1 MPSTSRQRMLLVG
14 AVIVLLAGFVANW
27 VTGRDGVD
35 FPSLYVT
42 GRGLID
48 RINIY
53 GPGVTEVFPERY
65 GVARPQGMF
74 YPPATAF
81 SMLPFAVLPYAL
93 GKFVW
98 HSTIVFSVIFGVRS
112 LVRFAAPRAGNHV
125 WMFCAGIILL
135 SSALRWGMMLL
146 QGAPLVLGLLCFFV
160 VAAHG
165 NRPTLA
171 AALAIVAVAVKMTLA
186 LPFLG
191 ILLLRRRLVPVIA
204 AGATWALLNAVGFAI
219 MGHGAF
225 ASYRQNVGDLES
237 FGNINAP
244 DPWNPL
250 SLPRLDWTSL
260 LYGVSGHL
268 SFARVASLGLTALVS
283 LWLLREGLR
292 AQHPLSLQSTA
303 LFLPPLVCLGSLCVY
318 HHQYDAALFFAPA
331 LLSASV
337 FGSELRPRWAAYLQ
351 LPLIAM
357 ILLLPIGLAQRIA
370 EDTLGW
376 QGVGLLKLSFPVAFS
391 LALLGSLMALS
402 RMRSEAA
409 TAATAKAS

>member
-1 MPSTSRQRMLLVG
+1 MPSTSRQRMLLAG
-14 AVIVLLAGFVANW
+14 AAIVLLAGFVTNW

-48 RINIY
+48 RVNIY
-53 GPGVTEVFPERY
+53 GPGITEVFPERY
-65 GVARPQGMF
+65 GVAQPQGMF

-81 SMLPFAVLPYAL
+81 SMLPFAALPYAL

-98 HSTIVFSVIFGVRS
+98 HSTIVLTLIFGIRS
-112 LVRFAAPRAGNHV
+112 LVRFAMPRAGNHV
-125 WMFCAGIILL
+125 WMFCAGIVLL

-146 QGAPLVLGLLCFFV
+146 QGAPLVLGMLCFFI
-160 VAAHG
+160 AAANG
-165 NRPTLA
+165 NRPKLA
-171 AALAIVAVAVKMTLA
+171 AALAILAVAVKMTLA

-191 ILLLRRRLVPVIA
+191 ILLLRRRLLPVIA
-204 AGATWALLNAVGFAI
+204 AGATWAALNALGFAI

-225 ASYRQNVGDLES
+225 ASYRANVGDLES

-250 SLPRLDWTSL
+250 SLPRLDWTTL
-260 LYGVSGHL
+260 VYGVTGNL
-268 SFARVASLGLTALVS
+268 SLARAASLALTAAVA

-292 AQHPLSLQSTA
+292 TRDPLSAQSTA

-331 LLSASV
+331 LLGALV
-337 FGSELRPRWAAYLQ
+337 LGPELRPRWAVYLT

-357 ILLLPIGLAQRIA
+357 LLLLPIGLAQRIA
-370 EDTLGW
+370 ENMLGLT
-376 QGVGLLKLSFPVAFS
+376 GVGLLKLTFPVAFN
-391 LALLGSLMALS
+391 LALIGSLVALS
-402 RMRSEAA
+402 RSRSEAVDRE
-409 TAATAKAS
+409 TASAS

>member
-1 MPSTSRQRMLLVG
+1 MLLAG
-14 AVIVLLAGFVANW
+14 AVIVLLAGFVTNW
-27 VTGRDGVD
+27 ITGRDGVD

-48 RINIY
+48 RVNIY
-53 GPGVTEVFPERY
+53 GPGVTEVFPQRY
-65 GVARPQGMF
+65 GVAQPQGMF

-81 SMLPFAVLPYAL
+81 SMLPFAMFPYAI

-98 HSTIVFSVIFGVRS
+98 HSTIVLTLIFGVRS

-125 WMFCAGIILL
+125 WMFCAGGILL
-135 SSALRWGMMLL
+135 SSALRWGMILL
-146 QGAPLVLGLLCFFV
+146 QGAPLVLGMLCFFV
-160 VAAHG
+160 VAA
-165 NRPTLA
+165 NDERPKLA
-171 AALAIVAVAVKMTLA
+171 AALAILAVAVKMTLS

-204 AGATWALLNAVGFAI
+204 AGATWALLNAAGFAI
-219 MGHGAF
+219 MGNGAF
-225 ASYRQNVGDLES
+225 ASYRANVGDLES

-250 SLPRLDWTSL
+250 SLPRLDWTTL
-260 LYGVSGHL
+260 LYGLTGNL
-268 SFARVASLGLTALVS
+268 SLARTASLGLTALVA

-292 AQHPLSLQSTA
+292 ARDPLSLRSTA

-331 LLSASV
+331 LLSAFV
-337 FGSELRPRWAAYLQ
+337 FGSELRPRWAAYLA

-357 ILLLPIGLAQRIA
+357 ISFLPIGLAQRIA
-370 EDTLGW
+370 ENTLGLT
-376 QGVGLLKLSFPVAFS
+376 GVGLLKLAFPVAFC
-391 LALLGSLMALS
+391 LALAGSLIALS
-402 RMRSEAA
+402 KSRSEAA
-409 TAATAKAS
+409 SRAAASAS